1 MKDAYT
7 LTISNSLQ
15 WGNHI
20 KDILNN
26 SGYSYIWL
34 NPTNVDP
41 KQICTD
47 LEQRLTDQFLFTQN
61 WKSKL
66 LATTGKL
73 RLYKLIKQELKQEE
87 GYLELPSYLR
97 VPIARLRT
105 SSHIL
110 RIEMGW

>member
-1 MKDAYT
+1 MKDACT

-15 WGNHI
+15 WGNLI
-20 KDILNN
+20 KDILNY

-34 NPTNVDP
+34 NPTTVDP
-41 KQICTD
+41 KQISTD
-47 LEQRLTDQFLFTQN
+47 LEQRLTDQFQFTQN

-73 RLYKLIKQELKQEE
+73 RLYKLIKQEFKQEE

-97 VPIARLRT
+97 VPVARLRT